1 MAKSAIMSL
10 RIVSDAKNAVS
21 GLGKASSAVGKFA
34 KLAGAAAIAAGGAAL
49 VAYGVSAVKM
59 AGDLEQSVGAIDTV
73 FKGSAKEMHKFASSA
88 STDVGLTKNEFNELG
103 TLIGTQLKN
112 GGTAMDQLAPKTNQ
126 LIGLGADLSSMFGGT
141 SKDAVAALSSA
152 LKGER
157 DPIEKYGV
165 SLKQSTIDAEAAALG
180 FKKVG
185 GSLSEEANQAATLSL
200 IMKQTADAHGNFA
213 KEANTLQG
221 QQQRMSAG
229 WKDIQ
234 TTLGGLLLPV
244 MTALFSFI
252 NTNVLPGLKAFTD
265 QLAEGGLG
273 GAFGALAPVIAA
285 AMQVLSPMSLIW
297 QALLP
302 LLPQITAM
310 FQTLAAAVIPALTQV
325 FGAIIPVITQVVAAV
340 APLIASLL
348 SGLIPVILTL
358 VTAVIPPVI
367 SAFAG
372 IVAAI
377 LPVVSTIVS
386 LLVPVLTSLMSVAQ
400 TVFKIIMNVVQTAM
414 KTVQNVI
421 TVVMAVLRGDW
432 AAAWQGIKQT
442 FSDILSG
449 IITHAQLVFSELPG
463 KILSALGNV
472 GDLLIGAGKA
482 IIDGFL
488 GGLRSAWDAG
498 KNFISGIGDWIAD
511 HKGPI
516 SYDRKLLKP
525 AGKAIM
531 GGLTKSLKAA
541 MPELA
546 RTVGEATQTINGL
559 NASPTVDLRMRKPK
573 PGTAS
578 AGAGASQNVTINV
591 TFTGLVTDK
600 VGTARQIEKILT
612 DYQRLQGI

>member
-325 FGAIIPVITQVVAAV
+325 FGAIIPVITQVAAAV

-559 NASPTVDLRMRKPK
+559 NASPTVDLRTRKPK

-578 AGAGASQNVTINV
+578 AGAGASQNVKINV

>member
-10 RIVSDAKNAVS
+10 RIVADAKNAVS
-21 GLGKASSAVGKFA
+21 GLGKASGAVGKFA
-34 KLAGAAAIAAGGAAL
+34 KLAGAAAIAAGAAAL
-49 VAYGVSAVKM
+49 VKYGISAVKM

-73 FKGSAKEMHKFASSA
+73 FKGSAKQMHAFAKSA
-88 STDVGLTKNEFNELG
+88 SNDVGLTANEYNELG

-112 GGTAMDQLAPKTNQ
+112 GGTAMDQLAPKTNK

-165 SLKQSTIDAEAAALG
+165 SLNQAKIDAEAAALG
-180 FKKVG
+180 FSKVG
-185 GSLSEEANQAATLSL
+185 GALSTEANQAATLSL

-244 MTALFSFI
+244 MTAFFSFI

-273 GAFGALAPVIAA
+273 GAFGALAPVIGA

-325 FGAIIPVITQVVAAV
+325 FGAIIPVITQVIAAV

-348 SGLIPVILTL
+348 TGLIPVITTL
-358 VTAVIPPVI
+358 VSTVLPPVI

-372 IVAAI
+372 IVSAI

-400 TVFKIIMNVVQTAM
+400 VVFKIIMNVVQTAM
-414 KTVQNVI
+414 KTVQNII

-442 FSDILSG
+442 FSDIISG
-449 IITHAQLVFSELPG
+449 IITHAQLVFQQLPG
-463 KILSALGNV
+463 KILGALGNV
-472 GDLLIGAGKA
+472 GNLLVGAGKA

-488 GGLRSAWDAG
+488 GGLRNAWEAG
-498 KNFISGIGDWIAD
+498 KKFIGGIGDWIKNN
-511 HKGPI
+511 KGPI
-516 SYDRKLLKP
+516 SYDRKLLTP

-546 RTVGEATQTINGL
+546 RTVGQITGTINGVETR
-559 NASPTVDLRMRKPK
+559 PTVDLRTRKP
-573 PGTAS
+573 
-578 AGAGASQNVTINV
+578 GAGSATATAATGSNVTINV
-591 TFTGLVTDK
+591 TFTGLVTDR
-600 VGTARQIEKILT
+600 VGVAREIGKILN
-612 DYQRLQGI
+612 DYERLQGK